1 MNAQLHAPVLLDEVV
16 SLLKPAPGRLLL
28 DGTAGAGGH
37 ALALA
42 EAGATVIALD
52 RDPLAIGLATER
64 LSPFGP
70 RCRLL
75 RRNFSDVRAVL
86 DELGIGVV
94 DGTLLDLGV
103 SSMQLDFP
111 GRGFAFRADGPLD
124 MRMSPD
130 EGPSARQ
137 LLAES
142 DEHTIS
148 EVLRALGEETFA
160 KPIARSIKRAARM
173 ETTHDLVRAV
183 EAAVPRA
190 RWPKRIHVATRT
202 FQGIRLWVNQE
213 LESLDRFLRDLPGLL
228 GAGARAVIIS
238 FHSLEDRAV
247 KRRFRDL
254 AGGCTCPPRLP
265 VCVCDAGGR
274 FRVLTKRALVADEA
288 QVSQNRRARSARL
301 RALERIGVA
310 A

>member
-1 MNAQLHAPVLLDEVV
+1 MITQIHAPVLLEEVV
-16 SLLKPAPGRLLL
+16 KLLQPAPGKLLL

-37 ALALA
+37 AFALA

-52 RDPLAIGLATER
+52 RDPLAIELTRER
-64 LSPFGP
+64 LAPFGA

-75 RRNFSDVRAVL
+75 RRNFSAARSAL
-86 DELGIGVV
+86 DELGIGAV

-111 GRGFAFRADGPLD
+111 DRGFGFRADGPLD

-142 DEHTIS
+142 DEGTIS
-148 EVLRALGEETFA
+148 EVLRALGEEAFA
-160 KPIARSIKRAARM
+160 RPIARSIKRAVRM
-173 ETTHDLVRAV
+173 ETTLDLVRAV
-183 EAAVPRA
+183 EAAVPRS

-202 FQGIRLWVNQE
+202 FQGIRLWVNRE

-247 KRRFRDL
+247 KLRFRDL
-254 AGGCTCPPRLP
+254 EGGCTCPPKLP
-265 VCVCDAGGR
+265 ICVCSAAGR
-274 FRVLTKRALVADEA
+274 FRVLTKRAVVADDTELA
-288 QVSQNRRARSARL
+288 HNRRARSARL
-301 RALERIGVA
+301 RAVERIAVA